1 MKAVIYTRC
10 ENNERPHDSIKQQL
24 IDCEEYAEENELEI
38 VDHYIDIAPGC
49 MERGRRAGLELLLE
63 DSKKRAFDI
72 VIVAEMSSLSHC
84 YFEMVICLRKLQ
96 ENGVKVCSA
105 RAFPSDCFYPVEEC
119 YKMAFEEGRAFV

>member
-63 DSKKRAFDI
+63 DSKNKLLI
-72 VIVAEMSSLSHC
+72 SLS
-84 YFEMVICLRKLQ
+84 LRRCRVYRIATLKWSC
-96 ENGVKVCSA
+96 V
-105 RAFPSDCFYPVEEC
+105 
-119 YKMAFEEGRAFV
+119 